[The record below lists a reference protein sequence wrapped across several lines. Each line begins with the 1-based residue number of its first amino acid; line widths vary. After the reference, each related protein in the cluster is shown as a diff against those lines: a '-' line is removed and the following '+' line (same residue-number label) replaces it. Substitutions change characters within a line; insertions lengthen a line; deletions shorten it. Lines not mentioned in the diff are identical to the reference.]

1 MPSRDQGFCSRWW
14 DIWGRGCRDREGE
27 LSFHFVQVMS
37 TDDEDGEGEKGG
49 LGELRDD
56 HLEDLDEVED
66 DVEEEFVQ

>member
-1 MPSRDQGFCSRWW
+1 
-14 DIWGRGCRDREGE
+14 
-27 LSFHFVQVMS
+27 MS